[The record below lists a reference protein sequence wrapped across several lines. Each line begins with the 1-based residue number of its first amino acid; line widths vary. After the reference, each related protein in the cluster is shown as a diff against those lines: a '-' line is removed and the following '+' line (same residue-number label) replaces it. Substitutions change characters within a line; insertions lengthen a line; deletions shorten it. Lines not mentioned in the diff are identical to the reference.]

1 MSKTELLKI
10 FALLEANYELQFAKK
25 TDLNKKAMVN
35 LWAEHFGDKDY
46 NIVYAAVNSY
56 IASDT
61 TGYIPNV
68 GQINE
73 HIRKLTQQDEMT
85 EVEAINLI
93 DKALSNS
100 GYHADEEFKKLPP
113 ILQRLVGSPNKLREW
128 ASMPDAEINTVVYS
142 NLMRSYKVLA
152 KRETERQALPS
163 KLINML
169 EETANKM
176 CIEGSVEDGR

>member
-10 FALLEANYELQFAKK
+10 FALLEANYESQFAKK

-35 LWAEHFGDKDY
+35 LWAEHFIDKDY
-46 NIVYAAVNSY
+46 NIVYVAVNSY

-73 HIRKLTQQDEMT
+73 QIRKLTQQDEMT

-93 DKALSNS
+93 DKALQNS
-100 GYHADEEFKKLPP
+100 SYHADEEFKKLPP

-163 KLINML
+163 SLINML

-176 CIEGSVEDGR
+176 CIEGSVENGR